1 MCTRKYIKIE
11 KYGNSYS
18 LKSGE
23 QTEYSKLSKCEEY
36 VLNTILYKIN
46 FNENQFKQEIIQE
59 AQDKL
64 LITDETHSK
73 KIKWIFIA
81 IIIIILSV
89 ITYKINIYFFLIY
102 FNIVPLSVCTY
113 HAIQSEYAKNTEF
126 IRTRKGKE
134 VAIMLK
140 GLKNY
145 IKEYTLIKDKEIE

>member
-1 MCTRKYIKIE
+1 MY
-11 KYGNSYS
+11 Y
-18 LKSGE
+18 
-23 QTEYSKLSKCEEY
+23 
-36 VLNTILYKIN
+36 
-46 FNENQFKQEIIQE
+46 
-59 AQDKL
+59 KL

-102 FNIVPLSVCTY
+102 FSIVPLSVCTY

-145 IKEYTLIKDKEIE
+145 IKEYTLIKDKEIEYIQILEDYIPYAISLDEADAIEEFIKYNEEYRDLIYNRKIDKS